1 MDNEVYVD
9 PNKIDE
15 FARSLNDLSSVS
27 DKQMTLLLQAL
38 GVLGRSWK
46 DQAFDDFQTHVRR
59 LALTLLNFSEST
71 DKFSRYLVEKAQQ
84 AREIDRLKPPGSKR

>member
-1 MDNEVYVD
+1 VDNNVYVD

-15 FARSLNDLSSVS
+15 FARSLNNLSSVS
-27 DKQMTLLLQAL
+27 DKQMSLLLQAL
-38 GVLGRSWK
+38 GGLGHTWK

-84 AREIDRLKPPGSKR
+84 AREIHRLQPPGSNR